1 MDDVLTGVAS
11 APSVGWARGPL
22 GLVQAAD
29 RELSRQS
36 ALRYRAVAAF
46 ALSRPSSVD
55 RPQGTRGAMAAD
67 RWAAR
72 PELLR
77 SVSEWATQEL
87 SIALSLTSH
96 AAESLLTTSL
106 TLVHRLP
113 ATLDALEAGAVHAGH
128 VTALLGHVAPVADD
142 TVRAKLERDLLAWA
156 TRRQTVCT
164 PAQLRDKARREVL
177 KRKARSA
184 AEDLAR
190 AIKQRGLSCR
200 PDSCDGMAVVSAL
213 LTTPEAAALMA
224 ALGAYADALPD
235 DGRTRGQKMA
245 DALLDLVLRPGAN
258 GLSPVQVVLTV
269 VAPVGA
275 LLGGDQP
282 CEIDGQV
289 VPAEVVRALLT
300 ALTGARMTAEDVT
313 AEGDAALAEGTATA
327 DTAVEAPAVEAP
339 AVEDPAVEDPAVED
353 PAVEDPAVEDP
364 AVEALAA
371 EDPAAEDTTP
381 DVPADP
387 TAETL
392 PGGWDDPVP
401 AEVLER
407 WAAEEDARTADH
419 LLAGRDDPIPEEVL
433 IRWAAAEDAR
443 VAGQPPPRRRSGP
456 APDSRPTGSPPAQQ
470 PVPDGWWSRAD
481 RAVDDAGAALLEAE
495 QAVGRARRLVATA
508 ERADSADETAW
519 AASPAGRVTAAADA
533 LGALAT
539 ATGDARA
546 DLADLLDR
554 TAGGGLA
561 DRPRIAVTHALTGA
575 LLALTD
581 LPGLRRAARAGTGLA
596 APSGTGGY
604 RPGAALDRHVR
615 ARDRRCRF
623 PGCRRPV
630 PTKGELDHGTP
641 WPAGPTSAA
650 NLTGFCTGHHRGK
663 HQAPGW
669 RHDRQPDGTL
679 TVTTP
684 SGLTATTEPPP
695 Y

>member
-1 MDDVLTGVAS
+1 MGRAS
-11 APSVGWARGPL
+11 GPL
-22 GLVQAAD
+22 GLAQACD
-29 RELSRQS
+29 REVSRQS

-46 ALSRPSSVD
+46 ALSRPASVD
-55 RPQGTRGAMAAD
+55 RPQGTRGAMSAD
-67 RWAAR
+67 RWAVR

-128 VTALLGHVAPVADD
+128 VTALLDHVAPIADD
-142 TVRAKLERDLLAWA
+142 TVRAALERDLLAWA
-156 TRRQTVCT
+156 TRRGTVCT

-190 AIKQRGLSCR
+190 AITRRGLSYR

-224 ALGAYADALPD
+224 ALGAYADALLD

-289 VPAEVVRALLT
+289 VPAEVVRALLA
-300 ALTGARMTAEDVT
+300 ALTGARTTPSEDT
-313 AEGDAALAEGTATA
+313 
-327 DTAVEAPAVEAP
+327 
-339 AVEDPAVEDPAVED
+339 
-353 PAVEDPAVEDP
+353 
-364 AVEALAA
+364 AA
-371 EDPAAEDTTP
+371 EDTAAEDTTAE
-381 DVPADP
+381 DT
-387 TAETL
+387 TAEDTT
-392 PGGWDDPVP
+392 
-401 AEVLER
+401 AEDTT
-407 WAAEEDARTADH
+407 AERTAASGTAEGVSLVKGEDPLRGLSDAAIAQH
-419 LLAGRDDPIPEEVL
+419 IAELEADAAWWAEIERRVATGELYADLDPAHDDEPWPPPGWAPPRDDPDPDD
-433 IRWAAAEDAR
+433 RADHSEDRADHDPD
-443 VAGQPPPRRRSGP
+443 PPPDNAGP
-456 APDSRPTGSPPAQQ
+456 PEPDS
-470 PVPDGWWSRAD
+470 WWARAD
-481 RAVDDAGAALLEAE
+481 AAVDDAGAALLDAE

-508 ERADSADETAW
+508 ERADTADETSW
-519 AASPAGRVTAAADA
+519 AASPAGRVTAAPDA
-533 LGALAT
+533 LSALAA
-539 ATGDARA
+539 ATDDARL

-561 DRPRIAVTHALTGA
+561 DRPRIAVTDALTGA
-575 LLALTD
+575 LLTLTD
-581 LPGLRRAARAGTGLA
+581 LPELRRAARAGTGLA
-596 APSGTGGY
+596 APRGTDGY

-630 PTKGELDHGTP
+630 PKRGELDHGTP
-641 WPAGPTSAA
+641 WPLGATAAG

-669 RHDRQPDGTL
+669 THTLQPDGTL

-684 SGLTATTEPPP
+684 SGLTASTEPPP